1 MSGPKHL
8 PSGISKFINENK
20 IAAIC
25 CTDGSN
31 RPYCFHCFYVFDET
45 NSLLFFKSSEKT
57 FHAGL
62 LSENPA
68 VAGSILPQKMEML
81 ALKGIQFTGTV
92 LYSDFPDQLK
102 PEYYYHQ
109 KLPLGLAK
117 PGHVY
122 CIQLQTIKMTDNSI
136 VFGKKLLWNKLERV

>member
-1 MSGPKHL
+1 MSYPEYI

-25 CTDGSN
+25 CTDGN
-31 RPYCFHCFYVFDET
+31 NQPYCFHCFYVFDAT
-45 NSLLFFKSSEKT
+45 NNLLFFKSSEKT
-57 FHAGL
+57 FHASL
-62 LSENPA
+62 LAKNPA
-68 VAGSILPQKMEML
+68 IAGSILPQKMEML

-92 LYSDFPDQLK
+92 LYSDFPNQINPDI
-102 PEYYYHQ
+102 YYHK

-122 CIQLQTIKMTDNSI
+122 CIQLQTIKMTDNTI
-136 VFGKKLLWNKLERV
+136 LFGTQLLWNKSELV